1 MLATA
6 AGAVGTALFGTSL
19 QSLVSQRAAPTRRG
33 AVMGVYQSS
42 ASLAR
47 FGGAAF
53 SGTLY
58 GQLGH
63 DVPFT
68 LGALA
73 MLPALAI
80 TAMIATRLRQ
90 GEAR

>member
-1 MLATA
+1 
-6 AGAVGTALFGTSL
+6 
-19 QSLVSQRAAPTRRG
+19 
-33 AVMGVYQSS
+33 MGLYQSS

-68 LGALA
+68 LGAIA

-80 TAMIATRLRQ
+80 TAIIASRMRQ
-90 GEAR
+90 VEAG